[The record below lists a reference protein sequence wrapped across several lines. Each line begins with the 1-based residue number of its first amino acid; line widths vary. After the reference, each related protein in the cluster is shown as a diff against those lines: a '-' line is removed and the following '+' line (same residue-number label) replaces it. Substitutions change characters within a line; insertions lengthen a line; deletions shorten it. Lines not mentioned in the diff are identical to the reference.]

1 MAFFPRYCSG
11 DFTPL
16 FQLLDDYDMHQ
27 STRRPN
33 NKKATSIRTFT
44 PKFDV
49 YELQDSYYLDGELP
63 GVDQSNIEIEF
74 SDPQTLVIKG
84 RSERNY
90 QKQEQQQQQQPE
102 AEADDRSETSS
113 VKSHQPTVEDWD
125 EMSDAPSTS
134 DAQPT
139 PASTPKNKAPIK
151 KNPEPAYKFW
161 ATERSIGEFHRTF
174 TFPTRVDQD
183 SVRASLNNGIL
194 SVALPKEPA
203 PQLKKVRVQ

>member
-33 NKKATSIRTFT
+33 NKKATSVRTFT

-63 GVDQSNIEIEF
+63 GVDQSKIEIEF

-90 QKQEQQQQQQPE
+90 QKQEQHQQLE

-139 PASTPKNKAPIK
+139 PASTPKNKAPVK

-161 ATERSIGEFHRTF
+161 ATERLIGEFHRTF